1 MSKKKTE
8 DACPWVLVL
17 ILLPFAFMGFC
28 FSLNAV
34 FSFIDK
40 VNTTAVEVQELK
52 AKQDN
57 IGRAYWEEDPLRA
70 VERANRVHFF

>member
-1 MSKKKTE
+1 MNKKKTE

-28 FSLNAV
+28 FGLNAI
-34 FSFIDK
+34 FSFVDK

-52 AKQDN
+52 HE
-57 IGRAYWEEDPLRA
+57 RERTVTAYWEPSL
-70 VERANRVHFF
+70 VEEIDRSAHGHSS